1 MRLVQRGRRGRKKK
15 SRRKTIKTIPTVL
28 QGVAFASPDAR
39 LEALASFHDI
49 ALSDGEAVRL
59 SVAIFVQAAVWWLD
73 QLSPL

>member
-1 MRLVQRGRRGRKKK
+1 MRLVQRGRRGRKKSQEGK
-15 SRRKTIKTIPTVL
+15 PLTTIPTIL